1 MLAGWAQHS
10 LNACRRYAVV
20 HLNTKQKVAVTLS
33 VSLFKLLPIAPL
45 VTWCLPD
52 ENRSNDLEDGGESE
66 CSNSPRRSHA
76 QAGRACVQ
84 YYFCPSGK
92 DRALRN
98 GSTILYS
105 NADTETQG
113 RGFLANCQERLT
125 LPPGINSGYLTVR
138 TLTLCWFHGP
148 HVSVCRRPKNG
159 SRAVIKQKEGER
171 VCV

>member
-1 MLAGWAQHS
+1 MRTEATILRTEEKVSAAIHRDGHM
-10 LNACRRYAVV
+10 RR
-20 HLNTKQKVAVTLS
+20 
-33 VSLFKLLPIAPL
+33 L
-45 VTWCLPD
+45 VGHVYSIIFAH
-52 ENRSNDLEDGGESE
+52 R
-66 CSNSPRRSHA
+66 
-76 QAGRACVQ
+76 
-84 YYFCPSGK
+84 GK
-92 DRALRN
+92 TELRN
-98 GSTILYS
+98 GSPILYT